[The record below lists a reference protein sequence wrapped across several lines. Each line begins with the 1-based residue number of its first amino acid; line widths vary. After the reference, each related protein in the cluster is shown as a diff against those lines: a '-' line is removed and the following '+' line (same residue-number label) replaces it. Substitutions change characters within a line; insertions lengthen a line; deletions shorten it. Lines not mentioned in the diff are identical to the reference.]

1 MSSRVRRSFYG
12 AVVIAGLGAIG
23 EAQGPP
29 GLSTLLGADPSTS
42 LGAGWTQWR
51 GPARDGVIASFTP
64 PAAWPDT
71 LVKRW
76 SVDVGIGYATPIV
89 VSDRVYQFSRIGE
102 NETMTAFDAATGT
115 QLWQGAYPA
124 EFTMN
129 SVAAAHG
136 KGPKSTPTFFDGR
149 LYSIGMTG
157 TVTAWDAASGKP
169 LWRKPGDPKNV
180 PATTT
185 HACSPLVEGG
195 SVIFHLGGDNNG
207 ALTAF
212 DLVSGA
218 EKWQWTGDG
227 PGYGSPVIAEV
238 AGVRQLI
245 TITQGKVVGIE
256 ASTGALL
263 WERPLAGPAKINSMT
278 PVVSE
283 ATVMVSG
290 NGSPLIAFTIGRT
303 GTQWS
308 TETIWENADLRVS
321 WSDVVIAGD
330 ALIGLSSRNSGQYVG
345 VDLTSGTTLWTSAP
359 RLGPKSARQRAGSL
373 IFILEAD
380 GELVVARESKTAFD
394 VVKRYKVADQ
404 ETWSQPAISGNRTFV
419 KDVSTL
425 TLWTLD

>member
-1 MSSRVRRSFYG
+1 MSSRMRRTLYA
-12 AVVIAGLGAIG
+12 AVAIAGLSAI
-23 EAQGPP
+23 AQAQR
-29 GLSTLLGADPSTS
+29 STDLATAS
-42 LGAGWTQWR
+42 GAGWTQWR

-64 PAAWPDT
+64 PATWPDA

-76 SVDVGIGYATPIV
+76 SVEIGTGYATPIV
-89 VSDRVYQFSRIGE
+89 VGDRVYQFSRIGE

-124 EFTMN
+124 EFTLN

-136 KGPKSTPTFFDGR
+136 KGPKSTPILVDNR

-169 LWRKPGDPKNV
+169 LWRKPGDPRNV

-185 HACSPLVEGG
+185 HAFSPLVEGG

-207 ALTAF
+207 ALTAL
-212 DLVSGA
+212 DLVSGTEA
-218 EKWQWTGDG
+218 WKWSGDG
-227 PGYGSPVIAEV
+227 PGYGSPVMTEV
-238 AGVRQLI
+238 AGVRQLV
-245 TITQGKVVGIE
+245 TITQGKVVGLE

-263 WERPLAGPAKINSMT
+263 WERPFAGPAKINAMT
-278 PVVSE
+278 PVVRG
-283 ATVMVSG
+283 ATVIVSG
-290 NGSPLIAFTIGRT
+290 SGSPLVAFTIGRT

-308 TETIWENADLRVS
+308 TENVWENTDLRVS
-321 WSDVVIAGD
+321 YSDPVIAGD
-330 ALIGLSSRNSGQYVG
+330 ELIGLSQRNSGQYVG
-345 VDLTSGTTLWTSAP
+345 VDLTSGTTLWTSEP
-359 RLGPKSARQRAGSL
+359 RQGAKSALQRAGNL

-380 GELVVARESKTAFD
+380 GELLVARESKTAFD

-404 ETWSQPAISGNRTFV
+404 ETWSQPAISGKRIFV

>member
-1 MSSRVRRSFYG
+1 MSSRMRRTLYA
-12 AVVIAGLGAIG
+12 AVAIAGLSAI
-23 EAQGPP
+23 AQAQR
-29 GLSTLLGADPSTS
+29 STDLATAS
-42 LGAGWTQWR
+42 GAGWTQWR

-64 PAAWPDT
+64 PATWPDA

-76 SVDVGIGYATPIV
+76 SVEIGTGYATPIV
-89 VSDRVYQFSRIGE
+89 VGDRVYQFSRIGE

-124 EFTMN
+124 EFTLN

-136 KGPKSTPTFFDGR
+136 KGPKSTPILVDNR

-169 LWRKPGDPKNV
+169 LWRKPGDPRNV

-185 HACSPLVEGG
+185 HAFSPLVEGG

-207 ALTAF
+207 ALTAL
-212 DLVSGA
+212 DLVSGTEA
-218 EKWQWTGDG
+218 WKWSGDG
-227 PGYGSPVIAEV
+227 PGYGSPVMTEV
-238 AGVRQLI
+238 AGVRQLV
-245 TITQGKVVGIE
+245 TITQGKVVGLE

-263 WERPLAGPAKINSMT
+263 WERPFVSPAKINAMT
-278 PVVSE
+278 PVVRG
-283 ATVMVSG
+283 ATVIVSG
-290 NGSPLIAFTIGRT
+290 SGSPLVAFTIGRT

-308 TETIWENADLRVS
+308 TENVWENTDLRVS
-321 WSDVVIAGD
+321 YSDPVIAGD
-330 ALIGLSSRNSGQYVG
+330 ELIGLSQRNSGQYVG
-345 VDLTSGTTLWTSAP
+345 VDLTSGTTLWTSEP
-359 RLGPKSARQRAGSL
+359 RQGAKSALQRAGNL

-380 GELVVARESKTAFD
+380 GELLVARESKTAFD

-404 ETWSQPAISGNRTFV
+404 ETWSQPAISGKRIFV